1 MIRGTPLLPT
11 GSIKKGVPVR
21 LTYETYSCYTTILC
35 VGERKIML
43 LHRSPLRVYID
54 RPWSFSSS
62 FSSSV

>member
-54 RPWSFSSS
+54 RP
-62 FSSSV
+62 